1 MLKRAGYHPIP
12 VNGKIPVIDEWEQQ
26 IDASDEVIKG
36 WGPCN
41 TGLLTKYTPTLDCDI
56 LNAEAVAAVEKLTHE
71 KFSERGCILTRTGL
85 APKIA
90 IPFRTDTPFKK
101 ISVMLTAPDGST
113 GQKFEF
119 LGDGQQF
126 VGFGKH
132 PDTQKSYQWNGG
144 GKPGPVRH
152 EQLPLIDEEEAR
164 AFVEE
169 AVKLMV
175 EHYDYQRAAAP
186 KANGGN
192 GKDDD
197 PFTKAERDANK
208 TKGGKLND
216 AALANL
222 AAWVPE
228 IFPAA
233 WEDRGGFRVSP
244 ADRGPGDTCHC
255 CGRLWREHQEDISF
269 QPIGIRDYAVG
280 DEGDRKEGKR
290 SPIDIVMEHKFGVLA
305 VDLTEREHTPEFE
318 QAFELL
324 SQLVYGEDGALE
336 EEAKAPEQPAPSSL
350 CLSLKDWYQRDLP
363 DPDCILGEA
372 LTTTSRWLLAADTG
386 LGKTLLAIALGM
398 RCAMGLDFLLWP
410 GARPARVLYIDGE
423 MSRRLLRRRLIDEAN
438 RLKTWPVNFF
448 ALSKED
454 IPQMQ
459 PLNTTA
465 GQKAIESVMR
475 EHCGGNIDLIIFDN
489 IMALISGNH
498 AEEDGWA
505 KTMPWIRDLTRRA
518 IGQLWVHHTGHDSSR
533 QYGTKTREWE
543 MDTYIQLLKEENDYT
558 DVSFTLTF
566 RKARE
571 RMPTNRDQFADT
583 KVSLIHDEW
592 TWEGTKKREKLS
604 PLCQKFFDAL
614 MLATIVNGNVVLSDD
629 YPFTS
634 LEKWQKKCIDNGL
647 IDPASKPAV
656 ARGLFSKYKM
666 ELITK
671 NWIKCDAVSAWVIA

>member
-1 MLKRAGYHPIP
+1 M
-12 VNGKIPVIDEWEQQ
+12 
-26 IDASDEVIKG
+26 
-36 WGPCN
+36 
-41 TGLLTKYTPTLDCDI
+41 
-56 LNAEAVAAVEKLTHE
+56 
-71 KFSERGCILTRTGL
+71 
-85 APKIA
+85 
-90 IPFRTDTPFKK
+90 
-101 ISVMLTAPDGST
+101 
-113 GQKFEF
+113 
-119 LGDGQQF
+119 
-126 VGFGKH
+126 
-132 PDTQKSYQWNGG
+132 
-144 GKPGPVRH
+144 RH
-152 EQLPLIDEEEAR
+152 DQLPLIDEEEAR

-169 AVKLMV
+169 AVKLI
-175 EHYDYQRAAAP
+175 EQYGYQRTAAS
-186 KANGGN
+186 KGN
-192 GKDDD
+192 GSGGSHDAFKQ
-197 PFTKAERDANK
+197 AEWDANENK
-208 TKGGKLND
+208 NTKLNK
-216 AALANL
+216 AALAHL

-228 IFPAA
+228 LFPAA
-233 WEDRGGFRVSP
+233 EPYHDGFRVSSSN
-244 ADRGPGDTCHC
+244 RGPGEVCHC
-255 CGRLWREHQEDISF
+255 CGRLWREHEEDISF
-269 QPIGIRDYAVG
+269 HPTGIHDYAVG

-290 SPIDIVMEHKFGVLA
+290 SPIDIVMEHECFVPAKDLA
-305 VDLTEREHTPEFE
+305 EHERTPEFE
-318 QAFELL
+318 QAFERL
-324 SQLVYGEDGALE
+324 SKLVYGEDGAPE

-350 CLSLKDWYQRDLP
+350 CLSLIDWYKRDLP

-459 PLNTTA
+459 PLNTSV
-465 GQKAIESVMR
+465 GQKAIESVIR

-543 MDTYIQLLKEENDYT
+543 MDTYIQLMKEENDYT

-571 RMPTNRDQFADT
+571 RMPSNRDQFADT

-592 TWEGTKKREKLS
+592 TWEGTKRREKLS
-604 PLCQKFFDAL
+604 PLGQKFFDAL
-614 MLATIVNGNVVLSDD
+614 MGATIVNGNVVLSDD
-629 YPFTS
+629 CPFTS
-634 LEKWQKKCIDNGL
+634 LEKWQKKCLDNGL
-647 IDPASKPAV
+647 IDPQSKPAA
-656 ARGLFSKYKM
+656 ARALFSKYKM

-671 NWIKCDAVSAWVIA
+671 NWIKCDATSVWVIA